1 VNALTVNHVTKS
13 HRRGAEVVEALRD
26 VSISLEAGI
35 FAAITGPSGS
45 GKSTLLN
52 VIAGFDPADS
62 GEIRVGDLDISG
74 AGGGDLDRLRSGH
87 IGFVFQL
94 FNLIPGL
101 TALEN
106 VELALVPAGVGP
118 GERRSRAK
126 AQLERLGL
134 AEHSGRRPSELSG
147 GQQQRVALA
156 RALVGKPRLL
166 LADEP
171 TASLDRATADSALA
185 DLRRLAAEEGLAI
198 LVSTHD
204 SHCLAAADRVITLE
218 DGKIST

>member
-1 VNALTVNHVTKS
+1 MTALTVSHVTKT

-52 VIAGFDPADS
+52 VVAGFDRIDS
-62 GEIRVGDLDISG
+62 GQIRVGDLDMS
-74 AGGGDLDRLRSGH
+74 AAREADLDRLRSGH

-118 GERRSRAK
+118 GDRRLRAK
-126 AQLERLGL
+126 EALERLGL
-134 AEHSGRRPSELSG
+134 EAEGGRRPAELSG

-156 RALVGKPRLL
+156 RALVGRPKLL

-171 TASLDRATADSALA
+171 TASLDRVNADAALA
-185 DLRRLAAEEGLAI
+185 DFRRLAAEEGLAI

-218 DGKIST
+218 DGKIAE

>member
-1 VNALTVNHVTKS
+1 VTALTVSHVTKT

-52 VIAGFDPADS
+52 VVAGFDRIDS
-62 GEIRVGDLDISG
+62 GQIKVGNLDMS
-74 AGGGDLDRLRSGH
+74 AAREADLDRLRSGH

-101 TALEN
+101 TAIEN
-106 VELALVPAGVGP
+106 VELALVPAGVGLA
-118 GERRSRAK
+118 ERRRRAK
-126 AQLERLGL
+126 EALERLGL
-134 AEHSGRRPSELSG
+134 EAEAGRRPVELSG

-156 RALVGKPRLL
+156 RALVGRPKLL

-171 TASLDRATADSALA
+171 TASLDRANADVALA
-185 DLRRLAAEEGLAI
+185 DLRRLAAEAGLAI

-218 DGKIST
+218 DGKIVA

>member
-1 VNALTVNHVTKS
+1 VNALTVSHVSKS
-13 HRRGAEVVEALRD
+13 HRRGAEVVEALQD
-26 VSISLEAGI
+26 VSLSLEAGI

-52 VIAGFDPADS
+52 VVAGFDRVDS
-62 GEIRVGDLDISG
+62 GQIRVGDLDISD
-74 AGGGDLDRLRSGH
+74 AREADLDRLRSGH
-87 IGFVFQL
+87 LGFVFQL

-106 VELALVPAGVGP
+106 VELALVPAGVEP
-118 GERRSRAK
+118 AERRRRAK
-126 AQLERLGL
+126 EELERLGL
-134 AEHSGRRPSELSG
+134 AAEGYRRPAELSG

-156 RALVGKPRLL
+156 RALVGKPKLL

-171 TASLDRATADSALA
+171 TASLDRATADAALG

-218 DGKIST
+218 DGKIAP

>member
-1 VNALTVNHVTKS
+1 MNALTVSHVTKS

-52 VIAGFDPADS
+52 VIAGFDQADS
-62 GEIRVGDLDISG
+62 GDIKVGDLDIAG
-74 AGGGDLDRLRSGH
+74 AGGADLDRLRSGH
-87 IGFVFQL
+87 LGFVFQL

-126 AQLERLGL
+126 AQLDQLGL
-134 AEHSGRRPSELSG
+134 AEHSGRRPAELSG

-156 RALVGKPRLL
+156 RALVGKPKLL

-171 TASLDRATADSALA
+171 TASLDRATADAALA
-185 DLRRLAAEEGLAI
+185 DLRRLAAEQGLAI

-204 SHCLAAADRVITLE
+204 SHCLAAADRVIILE

>member
-1 VNALTVNHVTKS
+1 MTALTVSNVTKT

-26 VSISLEAGI
+26 VSISLEAGT

-52 VIAGFDPADS
+52 VVAGFDRIDS
-62 GEIRVGDLDISG
+62 GQIRVGDLDMSAARG
-74 AGGGDLDRLRSGH
+74 ADLDRLRSGH

-106 VELALVPAGVGP
+106 VELALVPAGVGRVD
-118 GERRSRAK
+118 RRRRAK
-126 AQLERLGL
+126 ESLERLGL
-134 AEHSGRRPSELSG
+134 EAEAGRRPTELSG

-156 RALVGKPRLL
+156 RALVGRPKLL

-171 TASLDRATADSALA
+171 TASLDRANADAALA
-185 DLRRLAAEEGLAI
+185 DFRRLAAEEGLAI

-218 DGKIST
+218 DGKIAA

>member
-1 VNALTVNHVTKS
+1 MNALTVSHVSKS
-13 HRRGAEVVEALRD
+13 HRRGAEVVEALQD
-26 VSISLEAGI
+26 VSLSLEAGI

-52 VIAGFDPADS
+52 VVAGFDRVDS
-62 GEIRVGDLDISG
+62 GQIRVGDLDISD
-74 AGGGDLDRLRSGH
+74 AREADLDRLRSGH
-87 IGFVFQL
+87 LGFVFQL

-106 VELALVPAGVGP
+106 VELALVPAGVEP
-118 GERRSRAK
+118 AERRRRAK
-126 AQLERLGL
+126 EELERLGL
-134 AEHSGRRPSELSG
+134 AAEGYRRPAELSG

-156 RALVGKPRLL
+156 RALVGKPKLL

-171 TASLDRATADSALA
+171 TASLDRATADAALG

-218 DGKIST
+218 DGKIAP

>member
-1 VNALTVNHVTKS
+1 VTALTVSHVTKS

-26 VSISLEAGI
+26 VSISLEAGT
-35 FAAITGPSGS
+35 FAAVTGPSGS

-52 VIAGFDPADS
+52 LVAGFDRVDS
-62 GEIRVGDLDISG
+62 GEIRVGDLEISS
-74 AGGGDLDRLRSGH
+74 ASETDLDRLRAGH
-87 IGFVFQL
+87 LGFMFQL
-94 FNLIPGL
+94 FHLIPGL

-106 VELALVPAGVGP
+106 VELALVPAGVVP
-118 GERRSRAK
+118 AERRSRAR

-134 AEHSGRRPSELSG
+134 AEHSARRPAQLSG

-156 RALVGKPRLL
+156 RALVGRPKLL

-185 DLRRLAAEEGLAI
+185 DLKALAAEEGLAI

-204 SHCLAAADRVITLE
+204 SRCLAAADRVITLE
-218 DGKIST
+218 DGKIAA